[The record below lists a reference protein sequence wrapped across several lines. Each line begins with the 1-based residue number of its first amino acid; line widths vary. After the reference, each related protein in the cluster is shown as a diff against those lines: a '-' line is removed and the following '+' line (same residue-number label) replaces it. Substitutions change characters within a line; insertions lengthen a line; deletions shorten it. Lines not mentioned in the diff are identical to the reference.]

1 MAMFTC
7 ARVSFTR
14 SWPAMAAA
22 ALLTAIRGP
31 DHAAWRTP
39 PAFPPRG
46 EAVPGEQTPGTPGGP
61 AAVRAGHGGH
71 QHGWALLGWAWQNW
85 ASDKHYLSV

>member
-1 MAMFTC
+1 MVLAGDGG
-7 ARVSFTR
+7 
-14 SWPAMAAA
+14 
-22 ALLTAIRGP
+22 RGP
-31 DHAAWRTP
+31 ADRHPRTGPRGLAHAAR
-39 PAFPPRG
+39 FPPRG